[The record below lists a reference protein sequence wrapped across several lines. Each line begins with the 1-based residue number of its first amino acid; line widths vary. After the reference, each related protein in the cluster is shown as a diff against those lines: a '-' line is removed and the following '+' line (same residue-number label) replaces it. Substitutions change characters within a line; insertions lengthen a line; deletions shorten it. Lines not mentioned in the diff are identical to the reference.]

1 MTEKQKMKETWTV
14 FEHGIP
20 HSFLFFTVRHVAPTS
35 EQINTLEIEQLTAE
49 YEHGKSLLHA
59 IIGGSLP
66 WHEKS
71 RLVTDI
77 ITKVG
82 QEKGDMAVINLLTKQ
97 SNLELNHLG
106 NATGGDTILH
116 RLAYERL
123 HAKKSAL
130 FFIHNTI
137 NEIVAISPRLRYI
150 RNSQGLIP
158 GNIVNLLI
166 NRGEETKATRSGHG
180 VYFIE
185 GAVLS

>member
-1 MTEKQKMKETWTV
+1 MKETWTV

-20 HSFLFFTVRHVAPTS
+20 QTFLCFTVRHIAPTTA
-35 EQINTLEIEQLTAE
+35 QINSLHVDQLIAE
-49 YEHGKSLLHA
+49 YAHGKSLLHA

-66 WHEKS
+66 WHDKN
-71 RLVTDI
+71 RLITDI
-77 ITKVG
+77 ITKVAH
-82 QEKGDMAVINLLTKQ
+82 EKGDIAVINLLTKQ
-97 SNLELNHLG
+97 SDLELNHLG

-123 HAKKSAL
+123 HAKKSVL
-130 FFIHNTI
+130 SFIHNTI

-166 NRGEETKATRSGHG
+166 NRAEETEATRNGHG